1 VTSSDDGYLNLQL
14 GNITNCFLLWLETLK
29 DSNHYNSILDIR
41 KLLQSLAWGINI
53 TACMGKH
60 GTDLEAYDHDTSKK
74 KDCRPGFL
82 GFQDFYLSSQFLM
95 DS

>member
-1 VTSSDDGYLNLQL
+1 LVENSES
-14 GNITNCFLLWLETLK
+14 
-29 DSNHYNSILDIR
+29 NSILDIT

-53 TACMGKH
+53 TPCMGKH

-74 KDCRPGFL
+74 KDCHPGFP
-82 GFQDFYLSSQFLM
+82 GFRDFYPSSQFLM

>member
-1 VTSSDDGYLNLQL
+1 LVENSES
-14 GNITNCFLLWLETLK
+14 
-29 DSNHYNSILDIR
+29 NSILDIT

-74 KDCRPGFL
+74 KDCHPGFP
-82 GFQDFYLSSQFLM
+82 GFQDFYPSSQFLM